1 MNPKGGMVAIH
12 TFKAESVLKSG
23 LSVENKSGKF
33 IIIAD
38 EPPSMRGTDTGM
50 NPVEMLLCSLGACQ
64 CITARFF
71 ARSQQIDLQ
80 DFRVEL
86 EGDLDPVGFIKGTQG
101 VHPRFQQIRTT
112 IYIKAKAPEEKI
124 NQFVEFVKKRCPV
137 GDTLLQGVP
146 IVENCVV
153 QCIGIDK
160 EPA

>member
-1 MNPKGGMVAIH
+1 MVAIH

-33 IIIAD
+33 TIIAD

-86 EGDLDPVGFIKGTQG
+86 EGDLDPAGFIKGTQD
-101 VHPRFQQIRTT
+101 VHPGFRQIRTT

-146 IVENCVV
+146 IVENFVV
-153 QCIGIDK
+153 QCLGIDK

>member
-1 MNPKGGMVAIH
+1 MVAVH

-33 IIIAD
+33 TIIAD
-38 EPPSMRGTDTGM
+38 EPRSMRGTHTGM
-50 NPVEMLLCSLGACQ
+50 NPVEMLLCALGACQ

-86 EGDLDPVGFIKGTQG
+86 EGDLDPAGFLRGTQG
-101 VHPRFQQIRTT
+101 VHPGFQQIRTT
-112 IYIKAKAPEEKI
+112 IYIKAKAPEDQI

-146 IVENCVV
+146 IVENVVV
-153 QCIGIDK
+153 QCLGINK

>member
-86 EGDLDPVGFIKGTQG
+86 EGDLDPAGFIKGTQG
-101 VHPRFQQIRTT
+101 VHPGFQQIRTT
-112 IYIKAKAPEEKI
+112 IYIKAKAPEDKI
-124 NQFVEFVKKRCPV
+124 DQFVEFVKKRCLV

-146 IVENCVV
+146 IVENCCRPVHRN
-153 QCIGIDK
+153 
-160 EPA
+160 

>member
-1 MNPKGGMVAIH
+1 VAIH

-86 EGDLDPVGFIKGTQG
+86 EGDLDPAGFIKGTQG
-101 VHPRFQQIRTT
+101 VHPGFQQIRTT

-137 GDTLLQGVP
+137 GNTLLQGVP

>member
-1 MNPKGGMVAIH
+1 MVAIH

-33 IIIAD
+33 TIIAD
-38 EPPSMRGTDTGM
+38 EPPSMRGTHTGM
-50 NPVEMLLCSLGACQ
+50 NPVEMLLCALGACL

-80 DFRVEL
+80 DFRVEV
-86 EGDLDPVGFIKGTQG
+86 EGDLDPAGFIKGTQG
-101 VHPRFQQIRTT
+101 VHPGFRQIRTT

-146 IVENCVV
+146 IVENFVV

>member
-1 MNPKGGMVAIH
+1 MVAIH

-86 EGDLDPVGFIKGTQG
+86 EGDLDPAGFIKGTQG
-101 VHPRFQQIRTT
+101 VHPGFQQIRTT